1 MSKEEIKLYLDDE
14 ETGLSRET
22 SHPNFTEHF
31 SAEFYYDCADDE
43 CIGIKDLL
51 QVSDKE
57 KFKNKIKEIV
67 FDKDVFINNEVCP
80 YGMER

>member
-31 SAEFYYDCADDE
+31 SAEFYYDCAD
-43 CIGIKDLL
+43 
-51 QVSDKE
+51 
-57 KFKNKIKEIV
+57 NKK
-67 FDKDVFINNEVCP
+67 K
-80 YGMER
+80 